1 MARSAFNVIAEVRYE
16 MGQPGLLHCLQVL
29 SDAYDR
35 DALDPVVQNAY
46 DEFYEEL
53 MQFAKLQYE

>member
-1 MARSAFNVIAEVRYE
+1 